1 MNKMIEKYMR
11 MAKPEH
17 VVKILEFYE
26 QLKQYQINSNMT
38 KVPYTNRNKITNLD
52 NEIKAIQRI
61 GEVIA
66 HNGWFDTS
74 YKDND
79 GCSFYIGARDQYISK
94 LAEGKG
100 TIGTTGYRERGCFD
114 CDGKKFDCK
123 AFYIKKNKNK
133 KK

>member
-1 MNKMIEKYMR
+1 MIEKYMR

-66 HNGWFDTS
+66 HNGWFD
-74 YKDND
+74 K
-79 GCSFYIGARDQYISK
+79 
-94 LAEGKG
+94 
-100 TIGTTGYRERGCFD
+100 
-114 CDGKKFDCK
+114 
-123 AFYIKKNKNK
+123 
-133 KK
+133 